1 MVGVVYPAVV
11 IRVERAKL
19 AVLYNRSYVV
29 FRQTWTRFVPI
40 GSLVSGDRLDPVK
53 ISFENLPADISCGCF
68 IEHYISMVRL
78 VEQLM
83 SAIVFTDLNVY
94 FVGFA

>member
-53 ISFENLPADISCGCF
+53 ISLENLPADISCGCF
-68 IEHYISMVRL
+68 IEQYISIFELM
-78 VEQLM
+78 QQSM
-83 SAIVFTDLNVY
+83 SAVVFTDMNV
-94 FVGFA
+94 